1 MLVGVG
7 HDLLAGHRLVQKL
20 DRYLVHQA
28 LQQAVDLSVKRRV
41 RFGERL
47 VVVGVQ
53 QHGRQLVGG
62 VAAFLLQL
70 LYDQLL
76 RVDDLHDV
84 KRGSRVLAGVAHGLG
99 QRRLRRFRSVVGN
112 HDVVVEH
119 GRSSR
124 QAPVGGAITSLSV

>member
-1 MLVGVG
+1 M
-7 HDLLAGHRLVQKL
+7 
-20 DRYLVHQA
+20 
-28 LQQAVDLSVKRRV
+28 
-41 RFGERL
+41 
-47 VVVGVQ
+47 GVQ